1 MTKDIA
7 LDAGRLNFYGEAK
20 FDGILAPEKVRR
32 VAATKGSTPDACS
45 G

>member
-1 MTKDIA
+1 MAKDIA
-7 LDAGRLNFYGEAK
+7 LDAGRLDFYGEAK

-32 VAATKGSTPDACS
+32 VAATKGSPPGHCS